1 MRLEALADRTP
12 ARPVGGYTNAAVLIP
27 VLREERPDSLLFT
40 RRNPDLDTHPGQMSF
55 PGGRAEADD
64 PDLLGTALREARE
77 EIDLSPSDATIH
89 GRLDPIRTVTGF
101 EVVPYV
107 AEIPPGEYRPDPAEV
122 AEIVTV
128 AVPDL
133 LDPAN
138 YEAEH
143 RVHPE
148 HGPLTVHYFT
158 VDGYTVWGA
167 TARILVQLLRL
178 THGWAPP
185 PEQVD

>member
-1 MRLEALADRTP
+1 MRVEAVGDRTP
-12 ARPVGGYTNAAVLIP
+12 APPVGGYTEAAVLIP
-27 VLREERPDSLLFT
+27 VLLDDRSASLLFT

-55 PGGRAEADD
+55 PGGRAEARD
-64 PDLLGTALREARE
+64 PNLLGTALREAEE
-77 EIDLSPSDATIH
+77 EIDLNPDDTEVH

-101 EVVPYV
+101 EVVPFV
-107 AEIPPGEYRPDPAEV
+107 AEIPPGPFRPNPAEV

-128 AVPDL
+128 EVPDL
-133 LDPAN
+133 LDPGN

-148 HGPLTVHYFT
+148 HGPLTVHYFH

-185 PEQVD
+185 PDAE